1 MKNFTMILVLFAI
14 LSVAVGCQKNSA
26 PVGPTA
32 STIDA
37 PTPVPTRGTP

>member
-14 LSVAVGCQKNSA
+14 LSVAVGCQKNSS

-32 STIDA
+32 STVDV
-37 PTPVPTRGTP
+37 PTPEPTRATP